1 MNVTAYLQHI
11 GYTEQV
17 SVSLQ
22 TLNGLQRAHLLRV
35 PFENL
40 DIHLGRTINP
50 EHSYRKVVEQ
60 GRGGFCYELNY
71 LFYQLL
77 SALGFDA
84 QLLSARVYNSGTQ
97 QYGAEFDHMA
107 VLVKLPE
114 GNFLADVGFGEFTF
128 HPLKIELH
136 TLQHDERGVFVIE
149 QADETYLVVKKQD
162 GDAFT
167 PEYIFTL
174 HPRTLRD
181 FATMCLFHQTSADSH
196 FTQKRLCSLP
206 VPGGRI
212 TLSGNTLK
220 ISSAGTSQETIL
232 ENEAAF
238 REALFTHFKVRI

>member
-1 MNVTAYLQHI
+1 MNIPNYLQHI
-11 GYTEQV
+11 GYTEPI

-22 TLNGLQRAHLLRV
+22 TLSGLQRAHLLRV

-40 DIHLGRTINP
+40 DIHFGRIINP
-50 EHSYRKVVEQ
+50 ENTYQKVLEQ

-84 QLLSARVYNSGTQ
+84 QLLSARVYNAGTQ
-97 QYGAEFDHMA
+97 HYGPEFDHMA

-136 TLQHDERGVFVIE
+136 TLQHDERGVFVIG

-162 GDAFT
+162 GDSFT

-206 VPGGRI
+206 TPGGRI
-212 TLSGNTLK
+212 TLTGNTLK
-220 ISSAGTSQETIL
+220 ITSGGSSHETL
-232 ENEAAF
+232 LDDEAAF
-238 REALFTHFKVRI
+238 REALFAHFGIRI